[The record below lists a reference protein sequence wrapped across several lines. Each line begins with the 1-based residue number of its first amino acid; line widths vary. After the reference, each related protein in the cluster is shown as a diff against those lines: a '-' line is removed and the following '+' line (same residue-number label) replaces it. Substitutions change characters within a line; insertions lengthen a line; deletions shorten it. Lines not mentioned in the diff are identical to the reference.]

1 MARMVAPHGCK
12 PRVPQWS
19 LPTTTTKEGGWRV
32 DFVAV
37 RTVDVV
43 IGVAM
48 GVAGGGSA
56 AAARS
61 QIRLRV
67 VIGCGGIRPVATIPL
82 IEFLDRQGVAIDE
95 IIGCSGGG
103 VVASL
108 YGAGFDGRGIRA
120 TIAELLQRRL
130 FTEFNATAPLT
141 LLRGFG
147 RGGPGTA
154 MIRPYRI
161 QAMFRQVFGERR
173 LEDLP
178 RRLLLQA
185 THFRQRS
192 GVVLRQGP
200 LADALYAST
209 AAYPLLPPIRI
220 DGQWLC
226 DGAFSA
232 PLPLAAGQGLADL
245 TLAVTVNASPKAHLG
260 DRLLGFPAELELD
273 AEAMGPRPRLM
284 LLRMPIDRR
293 ISWWDTHRIPE
304 LFAAGERAA
313 AQHAAAICAA
323 LEAASN
329 GNLRDVVARERG
341 LH

>member
-1 MARMVAPHGCK
+1 VVA
-12 PRVPQWS
+12 
-19 LPTTTTKEGGWRV
+19 
-32 DFVAV
+32 
-37 RTVDVV
+37 RTVGVV
-43 IGVAM
+43 IDVGMRVAES
-48 GVAGGGSA
+48 GSA
-56 AAARS
+56 ATAKS
-61 QIRLRV
+61 KVRLRV
-67 VIGCGGIRPVATIPL
+67 VIGSGGIRPVAMIPL

-95 IIGCSGGG
+95 IVGCSGGG

-108 YGAGFDGRGIRA
+108 YGAGCDGRGIRS
-120 TIAELLQRRL
+120 TIAALLQRRL
-130 FTEFNATAPLT
+130 FTDFNATAPLS

-173 LEDLP
+173 MENLP

-185 THFRQRS
+185 THFHRRC
-192 GVVLRQGP
+192 GVVLRQGL

-220 DGQWLC
+220 DGEWLC

-232 PLPLAAGQGLADL
+232 PLPVAAGQGLADL
-245 TLAVTVNASPKAHLG
+245 TLAVTVNASPKGHLG
-260 DRLLGFPAELELD
+260 DRLLGFPAELELGP
-273 AEAMGPRPRLM
+273 EAMGPPPRLM
-284 LLRMPIDRR
+284 LLRMPIDRS

-304 LFAAGERAA
+304 LFAAGERAV

-329 GNLRDVVARERG
+329 GNLLDVVAGERG
-341 LH
+341 RH